1 MTIVC
6 KQMRMHNICP
16 GIYLPYKWWYH
27 YNYAF
32 AKPRVSKP
40 ICKYTYIL
48 KQNKVLNCI
57 IHIQWQNTLIDG
69 SAENVLFYI
78 LAGWICRH
86 CGSWICR
93 RYCRGQHNAH
103 SRTLSH
109 IHSYLVWKMV
119 VIQES
124 WKADILLFCLIRM
137 NELFRFF
144 YNTNVT
150 CLQKKL
156 CFIYF
161 LMLHSMYTISIVLK
175 KYRPSVYW
183 KGGVM
188 VYSRVWSKIML
199 FFSKLIVYLLTYF
212 GYICTI
218 VAVRLWVIKI
228 HQIFKC
234 IHSCQVNYVL
244 ISNICLVTAAKPV

>member
-144 YNTNVT
+144 YNTNLLR
-150 CLQKKL
+150 CLLVLLLDTK
-156 CFIYF
+156 
-161 LMLHSMYTISIVLK
+161 ISWWIELYANWRAWRFSIRFSAV
-175 KYRPSVYW
+175 YRQGNVYW
-183 KGGVM
+183 
-188 VYSRVWSKIML
+188 
-199 FFSKLIVYLLTYF
+199 
-212 GYICTI
+212 
-218 VAVRLWVIKI
+218 
-228 HQIFKC
+228 
-234 IHSCQVNYVL
+234 
-244 ISNICLVTAAKPV
+244 